1 MTMAEF
7 RVIDADSHV
16 EEPEAAWGYLDPKYE
31 ARRPFPITG
40 ENRPFLH
47 NMNSFWYID
56 GSVYP
61 KVVGQGVTIYATP
74 VTMARAKLKPFS
86 LDSQTLLE
94 PAARLKDMDV
104 GGVDVQVIFPTIFLE
119 PLSEDPR
126 FEAALMKSY
135 NNWMASACRKHPD
148 RLKWAA
154 VLPMRSVPEAVEETR
169 HANDLGAV
177 GLAVYGTVGETLL
190 SHEDFDPVWSEAERL
205 RLPICVHTG
214 WCHPGLKR
222 PFTDSYGAHVLGFT
236 LPVMMGFYAFVGGGI
251 LDRFPRLKVAFLEA
265 GVDWVP
271 YLIER
276 MDHYFHSETA
286 NHRPLPKRRASEYVR
301 DCEVYFT
308 CEAEEKLVPQV
319 IEFVGEDRIMISADM
334 PHGEAR
340 EGSVQEIRE
349 RADLNDAVKRRLLG
363 DNAAKFY
370 GI

>member
-1 MTMAEF
+1 MAEF

-16 EEPEAAWGYLDPKYE
+16 EEPEEAWGYLDPKYE

-61 KVVGQGVTIYATP
+61 KVAGQGVTIYATP

-94 PAARLKDMDV
+94 PAARLKDMDA

-135 NNWMASACRKHPD
+135 NSWMASACSKYPD

-169 HANDLGAV
+169 RAKDLGAV

-190 SHEDFDPVWSEAERL
+190 SHEDFDPVWSEAERAQASSL
-205 RLPICVHTG
+205 RAHRLVPSGPQASLHRQ
-214 WCHPGLKR
+214 LRR
-222 PFTDSYGAHVLGFT
+222 P
-236 LPVMMGFYAFVGGGI
+236 
-251 LDRFPRLKVAFLEA
+251 RPRLYAARYDGFLRVCGWRDLRSFSA
-265 GVDWVP
+265 AQSCLFGSWCRLGSLPDRTDGSLLSLRDCQP
-271 YLIER
+271 P
-276 MDHYFHSETA
+276 TA
-286 NHRPLPKRRASEYVR
+286 PQAASERVR
-301 DCEVYFT
+301 
-308 CEAEEKLVPQV
+308 ARLR
-319 IEFVGEDRIMISADM
+319 GLLHLRGR
-334 PHGEAR
+334 GEAR
-340 EGSVQEIRE
+340 ATGHRVCRRGPDHDLGRHASRGGARGLRRGDPGAGRPE
-349 RADLNDAVKRRLLG
+349 RRRQ
-363 DNAAKFY
+363 AAAPWRQRR
-370 GI
+370 

>member
-1 MTMAEF
+1 MGEF

-16 EEPEAAWGYLDPKYE
+16 EEPEEAWSFLDPKYE

-47 NMNSFWYID
+47 HMNSFWYID

-61 KVVGQGVTIYATP
+61 KVTGQGVTIYATP

-94 PAARLKDMDV
+94 PAARLKDMDA

-135 NNWMASACRKHPD
+135 NQWMASACRKHPN

-169 HANDLGAV
+169 RAKDLGAV

-190 SHEDFDPVWSEAERL
+190 SHEDFDPVWAEVERL
-205 RLPICVHTG
+205 GLPVCVHTG

-236 LPVMMGFYAFVGGGI
+236 LPV
-251 LDRFPRLKVAFLEA
+251 
-265 GVDWVP
+265 
-271 YLIER
+271 
-276 MDHYFHSETA
+276 
-286 NHRPLPKRRASEYVR
+286 
-301 DCEVYFT
+301 
-308 CEAEEKLVPQV
+308 
-319 IEFVGEDRIMISADM
+319 
-334 PHGEAR
+334 
-340 EGSVQEIRE
+340 
-349 RADLNDAVKRRLLG
+349 
-363 DNAAKFY
+363 
-370 GI
+370 